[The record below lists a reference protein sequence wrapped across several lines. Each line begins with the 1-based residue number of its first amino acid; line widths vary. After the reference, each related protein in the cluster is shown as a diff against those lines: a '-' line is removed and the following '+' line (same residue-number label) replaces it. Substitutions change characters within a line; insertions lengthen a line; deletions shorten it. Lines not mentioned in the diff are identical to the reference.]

1 MQDSRRQ
8 FLAAAAAGVTGLFA
22 GCGGSDTGTPTGTD
36 EPTDTESMAT
46 DTESMATDTETMS
59 TDTESM
65 TTETESMATESD
77 SMGTPASSQTVTVAP
92 GGSLSFDPDSF
103 EVPVGTTVTWE
114 WDSGGHNVRPDSIP
128 SGSDWSGSEGGDGDT
143 YGSGHTHSHTFE
155 AAGEYSYYCAP
166 HQSTGMTATFTVTQ

>member
-22 GCGGSDTGTPTGTD
+22 GCGGNDAGTPTGTE
-36 EPTDTESMAT
+36 EPTDTETESMSTETESMAT
-46 DTESMATDTETMS
+46 DTESME
-59 TDTESM
+59 
-65 TTETESMATESD
+65 TETE
-77 SMGTPASSQTVTVAP
+77 SMGTPASSQTVTVGP

-114 WDSGGHNVRPDSIP
+114 WDSGGHNVRPDSMP
-128 SGSDWSGSEGGDGDT
+128 SDSDWSGSEGGDGDT

-166 HQSTGMTATFTVTQ
+166 HQSAGMTATFTITQ